1 MLSHFH
7 IIETKQTWK
16 GGETVED
23 KWFVILRDSM
33 SIAGNLAE
41 CIGVVFLFTS
51 FRRSARNTVS
61 TVKRRTYSTTTDQ

>member
-1 MLSHFH
+1 M
-7 IIETKQTWK
+7 
-16 GGETVED
+16 ED
-23 KWFVILRDSM
+23 KWFIILRDSM